1 MVIAHD
7 PPPPLGWNILCDF
20 DGTIALEDVTDTLLT
35 RFARPEWELIE
46 AAWRAGRIGSR
57 ECMSAQIAL
66 IDASRDD
73 IDGVLDGLPI
83 DPAFEAFVGM
93 ARRAGAGLIVVSD
106 GLDYAIGRMLAREG
120 LDRIAIVANR
130 LSQTG
135 PREWRIDFP
144 YANADAGCRSGT
156 CKCQCASRE
165 SAARQRVLLV
175 GDGQS
180 DFCVAAQADFVFAK
194 GKLIEHCRKHQIAH
208 APIAGFAEAL
218 ALLPAL
224 LDRHAQAENPRERR
238 PFPHRV
244 SSP

>member
-1 MVIAHD
+1 MVIAPD
-7 PPPPLGWNILCDF
+7 PPLPSGWNILCDF
-20 DGTIALEDVTDTLLT
+20 DGTIALEDVTDSLLT
-35 RFARPEWELIE
+35 RFARPGWELIE

-66 IDASRDD
+66 IDADRDEL
-73 IDGVLDGLPI
+73 DGVLDGMPV
-83 DPAFEAFVGM
+83 DPAFEEFVRM
-93 ARRAGAGLIVVSD
+93 ARSAGAGLSVVSD
-106 GLDYAIGRMLAREG
+106 GLDYAIERILAREG

-135 PREWRIDFP
+135 PRAWRIDFP

-156 CKCQCASRE
+156 CKCLCAGRE
-165 SAARQRVLLV
+165 SAARRRVLLV

-194 GKLIEHCRKHQIAH
+194 GKLIEHCRKQQIAH

-224 LDRHAQAENPRERR
+224 LDRSAQADTERDRR
-238 PFPHRV
+238 PIPHRV